1 MNSLLWRGQGDHL
14 IFVLN
19 TSLKAPTL
27 LADTTAPDAP
37 ASGTGAPVQ
46 PGVDSSPSGSNRPL
60 TRREI
65 RERERAIELA
75 AQPPLASPPAEQQ
88 TAAEPAGMTATAVLP
103 IVPEVPTRTAVIPI
117 APQPAPRT
125 ASSYSALLE
134 SLVLPTPDA
143 APLATAQS
151 LAAAPKAAISI
162 PPVEQPPA
170 VAAEFSSTEF
180 ASTEFASS
188 GAPTQRRS
196 RRAASVDFDVAST
209 PTVSA
214 DFGAVT
220 GERRAVRGLGPM
232 VAEIPL
238 PVAPSRRTAAT
249 PSDAAAEGA
258 GTAPLSSS
266 PFASSPFAS
275 EPLTAAPFTSA
286 QFTSAPSASRPA
298 PSRAASSAPAAPAPS
313 KAGVL
318 RPLGRRIV
326 AKTSVVV
333 AMGFV
338 ALMAVATSV
347 PAEAL
352 LTADDVKAATILA
365 KSSASNEP
373 GQSIV
378 ASGADSITVQA
389 DGYETSTIA
398 EAAAASGIRM
408 EATFVNNPNGT
419 VQWPFAVG
427 VHVGD
432 RFGYRDCA
440 GCSSNHGGQ
449 DFNPGLGAEIQSI
462 ADGVVTLAEDGEG
475 SLGVHMMIEHEINGE
490 TVTSVYAHMQHGTML
505 YTVGDIVKAGD
516 VIGNTGNTGMSTGPH
531 LHFEIRLGGIS
542 GTKVDPLDWLYANTN

>member
-1 MNSLLWRGQGDHL
+1 M
-14 IFVLN
+14 
-19 TSLKAPTL
+19 

-37 ASGTGAPVQ
+37 APGTGVPVQ
-46 PGVDSSPSGSNRPL
+46 PGVDGSPAGSTPPL

-75 AQPPLASPPAEQQ
+75 AQPPLASPPAQQ
-88 TAAEPAGMTATAVLP
+88 QAAAESAGLTATAVLP

-151 LAAAPKAAISI
+151 LAAGPKAAISI
-162 PPVEQPPA
+162 PPVEQPP
-170 VAAEFSSTEF
+170 VATSFS
-180 ASTEFASS
+180 STEFASS
-188 GAPTQRRS
+188 GAPAQRRS

-209 PTVSA
+209 STISA
-214 DFGAVT
+214 DFGLT

-232 VAEIPL
+232 VAETPTPI
-238 PVAPSRRTAAT
+238 APSRRTPAT
-249 PSDAAAEGA
+249 PTEGSDSATVTSASF
-258 GTAPLSSS
+258 SSS
-266 PFASSPFAS
+266 PFASSPCAS
-275 EPLTAAPFTSA
+275 EPLTAAPFTA
-286 QFTSAPSASRPA
+286 
-298 PSRAASSAPAAPAPS
+298 APAAARPGPARAAAAAPAASAPS

-378 ASGADSITVQA
+378 ASGDSITVQT

-490 TVTSVYAHMQHGTML
+490 TITSVYAHMQHGTML
-505 YTVGDIVKAGD
+505 YAVGDIVKAGD

-531 LHFEIRLGGIS
+531 LHFEIRLGGIN

>member
-1 MNSLLWRGQGDHL
+1 M
-14 IFVLN
+14 
-19 TSLKAPTL
+19 

-37 ASGTGAPVQ
+37 APDSGVPVQ
-46 PGVDSSPSGSNRPL
+46 PGADVTSAASNRPL

-65 RERERAIELA
+65 RERERALELA
-75 AQPPLASPPAEQQ
+75 ALPPATPLDEQQ
-88 TAAEPAGMTATAVLP
+88 TAAEPGGLTATAALP

-117 APQPAPRT
+117 TPQPAPRT
-125 ASSYSALLE
+125 ATSYSALLE
-134 SLVLPTPDA
+134 SLVMPTPDA

-151 LAAAPKAAISI
+151 LAAAPKPSISV
-162 PPVEQPPA
+162 PTAEQPSVATDFGFADAPA
-170 VAAEFSSTEF
+170 
-180 ASTEFASS
+180 
-188 GAPTQRRS
+188 QRRS
-196 RRAASVDFDVAST
+196 RRAASVEFDVAPAPTLSA

-214 DFGAVT
+214 DFGAVP
-220 GERRAVRGLGPM
+220 GERRMGRGLGPM
-232 VAEIPL
+232 VAEVPL
-238 PVAPSRRTAAT
+238 PLAPSRRTAAAPADT
-249 PSDAAAEGA
+249 PAAEA
-258 GTAPLSSS
+258 V
-266 PFASSPFAS
+266 
-275 EPLTAAPFTSA
+275 E
-286 QFTSAPSASRPA
+286 SAPSTATPFTATPFTFVPDTSARASARSTP
-298 PSRAASSAPAAPAPS
+298 APAAPAPN
-313 KAGVL
+313 KPGVI

-352 LTADDVKAATILA
+352 LTADDVKAATLLA
-365 KSSASNEP
+365 QSSSSNEP

-378 ASGADSITVQA
+378 ASGADSITVQT
-389 DGYETSTIA
+389 DGYETATIA
-398 EAAAASGIRM
+398 ESAAASGIRM
-408 EATFVNNPNGT
+408 EATFVNNPAGS

-475 SLGVHMMIEHEINGE
+475 SLGVHMMIEHQINGE
-490 TVTSVYAHMQHGTML
+490 TITSVYAHMQHGTMQ
-505 YTVGDIVKAGD
+505 YSVGDTVKAGD
-516 VIGNTGNTGMSTGPH
+516 YIGNTGSTGMSTGPH
-531 LHFEIRLGGIS
+531 LHFEIRLGGIG

>member
-1 MNSLLWRGQGDHL
+1 M
-14 IFVLN
+14 
-19 TSLKAPTL
+19 

-37 ASGTGAPVQ
+37 APDSGVPVQ
-46 PGVDSSPSGSNRPL
+46 PGATVTSSASNRPL

-75 AQPPLASPPAEQQ
+75 ALPLEPIVTPLGEQQ
-88 TAAEPAGMTATAVLP
+88 AAAAPNGQTATAVLP
-103 IVPEVPTRTAVIPI
+103 IVREVPTRTAVIPI
-117 APQPAPRT
+117 APPLSTQPQPAPRT
-125 ASSYSALLE
+125 AASYSALLE
-134 SLVLPTPDA
+134 SLVMPTPDA

-151 LAAAPKAAISI
+151 LAAAPKPSI
-162 PPVEQPPA
+162 GLPTAEQPP
-170 VAAEFSSTEF
+170 VVTTGFGSF
-180 ASTEFASS
+180 D
-188 GAPTQRRS
+188 APAQRRS
-196 RRAASVDFDVAST
+196 RRAASVDFDVAPA

-214 DFGAVT
+214 DFGAVP

-232 VAEIPL
+232 VAEVPL
-238 PVAPSRRTAAT
+238 PIAPSRRTAAT
-249 PSDAAAEGA
+249 PTDVTPAVEVA
-258 GTAPLSSS
+258 GTAPISTA
-266 PFASSPFAS
+266 PFESAPFESAPFGS
-275 EPLTAAPFTSA
+275 APFTFVPATSA
-286 QFTSAPSASRPA
+286 QESARSTP
-298 PSRAASSAPAAPAPS
+298 APAAPAPNKS
-313 KAGVL
+313 GVL

-352 LTADDVKAATILA
+352 LTADDVKAATLLA
-365 KSSASNEP
+365 QSSISNEP

-378 ASGADSITVQA
+378 ASGADSITVQT
-389 DGYETSTIA
+389 DGYETATIA
-398 EAAAASGIRM
+398 ESAAASGIRM
-408 EATFVNNPNGT
+408 EATFVNNPAGS

-475 SLGVHMMIEHEINGE
+475 SLGVHMMIEHQINGE
-490 TVTSVYAHMQHGTML
+490 TITSVYAHMQHGTMQ
-505 YTVGDIVKAGD
+505 YSVGDTVKAGD
-516 VIGNTGNTGMSTGPH
+516 YIGNTGSTGMSTGPH
-531 LHFEIRLGGIS
+531 LHFEIRLGGIN

>member
-1 MNSLLWRGQGDHL
+1 M
-14 IFVLN
+14 
-19 TSLKAPTL
+19 
-27 LADTTAPDAP
+27 LADTTAPAAP
-37 ASGTGAPVQ
+37 APGTGVPLQ
-46 PGVDSSPSGSNRPL
+46 PGADVAAAGSNRPL

-65 RERERAIELA
+65 RERERASELA
-75 AQPPLASPPAEQQ
+75 AQPPLATPPAEQQ
-88 TAAEPAGMTATAVLP
+88 PAVEPSGLTATAVLP

-117 APQPAPRT
+117 APLSSPEPQPAPRT
-125 ASSYSALLE
+125 AASYSALLE

-151 LAAAPKAAISI
+151 FAAAPKASI
-162 PPVEQPPA
+162 GIPAAEQPPA
-170 VAAEFSSTEF
+170 VATEF
-180 ASTEFASS
+180 GSS
-188 GAPTQRRS
+188 EAPALRRS
-196 RRAASVDFDVAST
+196 RRAASVDFDIT
-209 PTVSA
+209 PTSTLSPE
-214 DFGAVT
+214 FGDLSGA
-220 GERRAVRGLGPM
+220 RRATRGLGPM
-232 VAEIPL
+232 VADVSRIAA
-238 PVAPSRRTAAT
+238 PVAGPRR
-249 PSDAAAEGA
+249 
-258 GTAPLSSS
+258 
-266 PFASSPFAS
+266 
-275 EPLTAAPFTSA
+275 
-286 QFTSAPSASRPA
+286 R
-298 PSRAASSAPAAPAPS
+298 SSAPPAAAASARSASIPTASASAPATPAPS
-313 KAGVL
+313 KTSTL

-352 LTADDVKAATILA
+352 LTADDVKAATLLA
-365 KSSASNEP
+365 TSSSSNEP
-373 GQSIV
+373 GQSVV
-378 ASGADSITVQA
+378 ASGDSITVQT

-475 SLGVHMMIEHEINGE
+475 SLGVHMMIEHQINGE
-490 TVTSVYAHMQHGTML
+490 TITSVYAHMQHGTML
-505 YTVGDIVKAGD
+505 YSVGDVVKAGD

-531 LHFEIRLGGIS
+531 LHFEIRLGGID

>member
-1 MNSLLWRGQGDHL
+1 M
-14 IFVLN
+14 
-19 TSLKAPTL
+19 

-37 ASGTGAPVQ
+37 ASGTGVPVQ
-46 PGVDSSPSGSNRPL
+46 PGVDVTPSGSNRPL

-75 AQPPLASPPAEQQ
+75 AQPSLATPQEEQ
-88 TAAEPAGMTATAVLP
+88 AVVEPSGLTATAVLP

-117 APQPAPRT
+117 APQSSPQPEPEPAPRT
-125 ASSYSALLE
+125 AASYSALLE

-151 LAAAPKAAISI
+151 LAAAPKASISI
-162 PPVEQPPA
+162 PTVEQPPV
-170 VAAEFSSTEF
+170 VATEV
-180 ASTEFASS
+180 ASS
-188 GAPTQRRS
+188 EAPLQRRS
-196 RRAASVDFDVAST
+196 RRAASVDVDAAPT

-214 DFGAVT
+214 DFGAVP
-220 GERRAVRGLGPM
+220 GERRTVRGLGPM
-232 VAEIPL
+232 VADVPL
-238 PVAPSRRTAAT
+238 PIAPSRRSAAT
-249 PSDAAAEGA
+249 PANATPEVTRSA
-258 GTAPLSSS
+258 
-266 PFASSPFAS
+266 PFASTPFTAAPSAS
-275 EPLTAAPFTSA
+275 EPITAAPFA
-286 QFTSAPSASRPA
+286 SAPLASG
-298 PSRAASSAPAAPAPS
+298 AASPATASAASAPAPS
-313 KAGVL
+313 KASAL
-318 RPLGRRIV
+318 RPLGRRLV

-352 LTADDVKAATILA
+352 LTADDVKAATLLA
-365 KSSASNEP
+365 NSPTRTEP

-378 ASGADSITVQA
+378 ASGADSIAVQT

-475 SLGVHMMIEHEINGE
+475 SLGVHMMIEHQINGE
-490 TVTSVYAHMQHGTML
+490 TITSVYAHMQHGTML
-505 YTVGDIVKAGD
+505 YSVGDTVKAGD

-542 GTKVDPLDWLYANTN
+542 GTKVDPLDWLNANTN

>member
-1 MNSLLWRGQGDHL
+1 M
-14 IFVLN
+14 
-19 TSLKAPTL
+19 

-37 ASGTGAPVQ
+37 ASGTGVPVQ
-46 PGVDSSPSGSNRPL
+46 PGAADADRPL

-75 AQPPLASPPAEQQ
+75 AQTPLATPPAEQQ
-88 TAAEPAGMTATAVLP
+88 PAEPSGLTATAVLP

-117 APQPAPRT
+117 ATQISQQPEPAPRT
-125 ASSYSALLE
+125 AASYSALLE
-134 SLVLPTPDA
+134 SLVLPTPEA

-151 LAAAPKAAISI
+151 FATASQASISI
-162 PPVEQPPA
+162 PTAEQPPA
-170 VAAEFSSTEF
+170 VATEF
-180 ASTEFASS
+180 GSS
-188 GAPTQRRS
+188 DAPALRRS
-196 RRAASVDFDVAST
+196 RRAASVDFDIAPT

-214 DFGAVT
+214 DFG
-220 GERRAVRGLGPM
+220 GEAGTPRASWGLGPM
-232 VAEIPL
+232 VADVSP
-238 PVAPSRRTAAT
+238 RTA
-249 PSDAAAEGA
+249 PVPGPRRRS
-258 GTAPLSSS
+258 
-266 PFASSPFAS
+266 
-275 EPLTAAPFTSA
+275 TAAPADSDATP
-286 QFTSAPSASRPA
+286 SAPSASA
-298 PSRAASSAPAAPAPS
+298 PSAQAQAQAPAAPAS
-313 KAGVL
+313 NKASAL

-352 LTADDVKAATILA
+352 LTADDVKAATLLA
-365 KSSASNEP
+365 QSSSSNEP

-378 ASGADSITVQA
+378 ASGDSITVQT

-408 EATFVNNPNGT
+408 EATFVNNPAGS
-419 VQWPFAVG
+419 VQWPFLVG

-475 SLGVHMMIEHEINGE
+475 SLGVHMMIEHQINGE
-490 TVTSVYAHMQHGTML
+490 TITSVYAHMQHGTMR
-505 YTVGDIVKAGD
+505 YSVGDVVKVGD

-531 LHFEIRLGGIS
+531 LHFEIRLGGIN

>member
-1 MNSLLWRGQGDHL
+1 
-14 IFVLN
+14 LN
-19 TSLKAPTL
+19 TSLKVPTL

-37 ASGTGAPVQ
+37 APGTGAPVQ

-75 AQPPLASPPAEQQ
+75 AQPPLASPSGEQQ
-88 TAAEPAGMTATAVLP
+88 AAAPSAGEQAAAEPAGLTATAVLP

-162 PPVEQPPA
+162 PPLEQPPA
-170 VAAEFSSTEF
+170 VATEF
-180 ASTEFASS
+180 GSTEFASS

-238 PVAPSRRTAAT
+238 PIAPSRRTPAT
-249 PSDAAAEGA
+249 PSDAEGA
-258 GTAPLSSS
+258 GSANVSSS

-275 EPLTAAPFTSA
+275 EPLTAAPFTA
-286 QFTSAPSASRPA
+286 APSAPRPA
-298 PSRAASSAPAAPAPS
+298 PSRAASSAPAAPAQS

-352 LTADDVKAATILA
+352 LTADDVKAATLLA
-365 KSSASNEP
+365 KSSASHEP

-378 ASGADSITVQA
+378 ASGADSITVQT

-475 SLGVHMMIEHEINGE
+475 SLGVHMMIEHEINGD
-490 TVTSVYAHMQHGTML
+490 TITSVYAHMQHGTML
-505 YTVGDIVKAGD
+505 YSVGDIVKAGD

-531 LHFEIRLGGIS
+531 LHFEIRLGGIN

>member
-1 MNSLLWRGQGDHL
+1 ME
-14 IFVLN
+14 
-19 TSLKAPTL
+19 
-27 LADTTAPDAP
+27 
-37 ASGTGAPVQ
+37 
-46 PGVDSSPSGSNRPL
+46 PSAL
-60 TRREI
+60 
-65 RERERAIELA
+65 
-75 AQPPLASPPAEQQ
+75 
-88 TAAEPAGMTATAVLP
+88 TATAVLP
-103 IVPEVPTRTAVIPI
+103 IVPEVPIRTAVIPI
-117 APQPAPRT
+117 AAQSAQQPEPVPRT
-125 ASSYSALLE
+125 AASYSALLE

-151 LAAAPKAAISI
+151 LAAPKASISI
-162 PPVEQPPA
+162 PTVEQPPTL
-170 VAAEFSSTEF
+170 AAEFGSAQAQSVTP
-180 ASTEFASS
+180 AL
-188 GAPTQRRS
+188 RRS
-196 RRAASVDFDVAST
+196 RRAASVEFDVT
-209 PTVSA
+209 PTPTLST
-214 DFGAVT
+214 DFGDVT
-220 GERRAVRGLGPM
+220 GARRTSRGLGPM
-232 VAEIPL
+232 VADVSLLATPT
-238 PVAPSRRTAAT
+238 PGPRRRTAAAPT
-249 PSDAAAEGA
+249 DS
-258 GTAPLSSS
+258 GTTGSA
-266 PFASSPFAS
+266 PFASTPVT
-275 EPLTAAPFTSA
+275 P
-286 QFTSAPSASRPA
+286 
-298 PSRAASSAPAAPAPS
+298 APAAPAPS
-313 KAGVL
+313 KAGAL
-318 RPLGRRIV
+318 RPLGRRLV

-352 LTADDVKAATILA
+352 LTADDVKAATLLA
-365 KSSASNEP
+365 KSSSSDEP

-378 ASGADSITVQA
+378 ASGDSITVQA

-475 SLGVHMMIEHEINGE
+475 SLGVHMMIEHQINGE
-490 TVTSVYAHMQHGTML
+490 TITSVYAHMQHGTML
-505 YTVGDIVKAGD
+505 YSVGDTVKAGD

-531 LHFEIRLGGIS
+531 LHFEIRLGGIN